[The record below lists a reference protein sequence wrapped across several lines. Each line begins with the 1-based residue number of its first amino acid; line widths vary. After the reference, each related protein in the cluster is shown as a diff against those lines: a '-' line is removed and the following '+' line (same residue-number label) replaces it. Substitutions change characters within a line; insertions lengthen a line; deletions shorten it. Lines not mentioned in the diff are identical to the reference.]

1 MSLEKRALALLALGM
16 LLACGPEKA
25 PGSGAPAG
33 GGGGAGGGSGGRG
46 GAGAGGASAGG
57 MGASGGGGASAS
69 GGSGGASAG
78 GGGGGAGAT
87 DAADSDGGGP
97 GSDAPAGL
105 DGPVDR
111 APLPPDAAREAPGA
125 TDAGDPVYTGPPRC
139 YLQAIIRDFRAAGE
153 LRHPDFESPGSWGND
168 VCPGLV
174 TPALGANGLYVSPV
188 ALPATTPPTP
198 ACPLVSKSS
207 PPFRQLADW
216 YQNTPGTNYVFDVQ
230 IPLYDTGRGT
240 VAFESANFFPVDGR
254 GWKDEL
260 KAKDGRIRNFGFT
273 THVLRHFT
281 YRKGQTFTFN
291 GDDDVWVYIE
301 GQLVIDLGGL
311 HGRRARTF
319 QLDSFMPPLVEG
331 NTYRL
336 DLFHAERKTDESSF
350 GIETSICD
358 LLGETPVVG
367 TPADGGAPADA
378 APGDA
383 GAPGDGGGAGAP
395 ACYMQAIVRDFRA
408 SGDMRHPDFQDPRGG
423 PFEVC
428 KGIVEPMLSISGL
441 YATPRMVAGLTQAP
455 CAGVGVRWPQIA
467 HLDEWYQNKPGT
479 NLVFDV
485 QIPLYDTGRGTV
497 EFKSDAFFPVDGKGW
512 KDELLGRDGKPHNYG
527 FTTHV
532 LRHFTYR
539 KGQIFKF
546 NGDDDV
552 WVFVEGKLALDL
564 GGLHT
569 ARSGTV
575 SMDQLQPPLVEGNTY
590 RLDVFHAERRATD
603 SGFHIETSI
612 CDRFN
617 P

>member
-1 MSLEKRALALLALGM
+1 MSLRNGVLALVVVATTV
-16 LLACGPEKA
+16 LACGPEKRTDGT
-25 PGSGAPAG
+25 PITGGSGAP
-33 GGGGAGGGSGGRG
+33 GGGGAGGRGGSESGASGGATAGSGATTGAGG
-46 GAGAGGASAGG
+46 GADAGGASPGD
-57 MGASGGGGASAS
+57 ASGADGNGP
-69 GGSGGASAG
+69 
-78 GGGGGAGAT
+78 
-87 DAADSDGGGP
+87 DAAVLL
-97 GSDAPAGL
+97 DAA
-105 DGPVDR
+105 VDR
-111 APLPPDAAREAPGA
+111 LVVIPTPDAAREAPVE

-139 YLQAIIRDFRAAGE
+139 YLQAIIRDFRASGDM
-153 LRHPDFESPGSWGND
+153 RHPDFESPGSWGND
-168 VCPGLV
+168 VCAGLV
-174 TPALGANGLYVSPV
+174 TPALAANGLYVSPV
-188 ALPATTPPTP
+188 ALPATMPATPP
-198 ACPLVSKSS
+198 CPLVSKSS

-260 KAKDGRIRNFGFT
+260 KARDGRIRNFGFT

-291 GDDDVWVYIE
+291 GDDDVWVFIE
-301 GQLVIDLGGL
+301 GQLIIDLGGL
-311 HGRRARTF
+311 HGRRTGTF
-319 QLDSFMPPLVEG
+319 QLDAFTPALVEG

-336 DLFHAERKTDESSF
+336 DLFHAERKTDQSSF

-358 LLGETPVVG
+358 LLGEPPVMG
-367 TPADGGAPADA
+367 TPADAGAPPDA
-378 APGDA
+378 APTDA
-383 GAPGDGGGAGAP
+383 GTPAGTP

-408 SGDMRHPDFQDPRGG
+408 SGDMRHPDFEDRRTGT
-423 PFEVC
+423 FEVC
-428 KGIVEPMLSISGL
+428 KGIVEPMLSITGL
-441 YATPRMVAGLTQAP
+441 YATPKMVAGLTQAP
-455 CAGVGVRWPQIA
+455 CAGPGGVNVRWPQIA

-485 QIPLYDTGRGTV
+485 QIPLYETGRGTV

-512 KDELLGRDGKPHNYG
+512 NDQILGRDGKPHNYG

-539 KGQIFKF
+539 KGQTFKF

-569 ARSGTV
+569 ARMGTIN
-575 SMDQLQPPLVEGNTY
+575 MDQLQPPLVEGNTY
-590 RLDVFHAERRATD
+590 RLDVFHAERRSTD

-612 CDRFN
+612 CDRLN